1 MQMQP
6 PDLDTLFAEL
16 LQDLPAETVTMAR
29 EFKAFVRTKKF
40 KTPPQLE
47 RVVFL
52 FSGVEKS
59 HRWWLS
65 RGSWFPAPL
74 FSQRCAE
81 EGHAYGES
89 PLTAYKHTLI
99 NRCGYATPSLSM
111 HTVRGREAWEEARRV

>member
-1 MQMQP
+1 
-6 PDLDTLFAEL
+6 
-16 LQDLPAETVTMAR
+16 MAR

-65 RGSWFPAPL
+65 RESWFPAPL

-89 PLTAYKHTLI
+89 PLTAYKHILI

-111 HTVRGREAWEEARRV
+111 HTARGREAWEEARRV